1 MSIHTRQIL
10 KRSLCLF
17 CAAAMLLMSMHPASA
32 AALNADDCY
41 AEGYDSSVALEEEG
55 AVLLKNTDQLLPLA
69 SNARVTLLGSM
80 SYNYMQG
87 SGGGNTSNTVNM
99 KDAFLEAGLD
109 VNEAAWDWLE
119 EQCGGAP
126 RVKASDPSGLN
137 DWTSCQGV
145 HEFSIDVYHSGK
157 SVLCAEGYTEYA
169 IVTIG
174 RSGGEGSSPNMDHD
188 GDGSTLT
195 GSTYLELNQDEKDL
209 LEFCGANYDHTIVLV
224 NSGAAMELGFLDE
237 ESYGVDACLWIGL
250 PGASGMV
257 GVGAILGGQVNPSG
271 RLVDTWAYDVTTN
284 PTYYNNDDNRYAN
297 ADNQPFYQYEEG
309 IYVGYRFFETAD
321 AQGYFDSEEFTAHVF
336 KNGAA
341 SGYGQV
347 VQFPFGYGLSYTTF
361 SEEIVASDVRLE
373 PHGSNSVTVRVTNT
387 GETAGKNVVQLY
399 MEAPYQSDTDSF
411 GIKGV
416 GLEKSKVVLIGF
428 GKTDLLEAG
437 QSQELTIAF
446 DTDDLASFDN
456 FGQGCYVLEA
466 GTYKFNVQKDAH
478 QWGEAGSTNAP
489 SASLSAELSAP
500 VIYDESGSVFGA
512 VYAGARSSDAV
523 TAKNAMDDVT
533 AGDGSMLD
541 GYLSRADFAGGMEVI
556 MQHASDEEPNE
567 MLRDSLEK
575 ALAQHGTEQYEY
587 TYETY
592 RNGSKT
598 SLSKTIYAFGADM
611 MPYARATPDGR
622 AADSFPDPVWNQVYY
637 VLEGEATESGL
648 PMVVDTP
655 PSTGGYHKLS
665 VEDMT
670 GVPIDTDEGFEIW
683 EKLASMTSLKEAI
696 EVQGNCGWMVPA
708 VPSVGKPKQVALDGP
723 AQAGGHNGATFF
735 PCEVII
741 ASTWNTGLAREMGV
755 AYGRQDVLFGIGCAY
770 APAMNIHRSPFG
782 GRNLEYYS
790 EDGFLSG
797 VIGGSVVSG
806 IQSTGTSVFV
816 KHMALNDNDTN
827 RDGAVTWANEQAIRE
842 IYMRP
847 YEISC
852 KDYAANGIMASLNR
866 IGISM
871 FHFGMYEVMLRQEW
885 DWQGLLITDGNCGS
899 GDVYN
904 NPLVMMSVRGA
915 TLGYGNYINMASTEA
930 AFGDST
936 QYVYTRYALHEI
948 MRHCLYQYCGAKG
961 ADEAGN
967 TISGPV
973 GVVTASV
980 GIPTGAIVLGVLG
993 LAAVATIAAV
1003 LVVRAGKKTSNAH
1016 SEL

>member
-174 RSGGEGSSPNMDHD
+174 RSGGEGSSPNMDYD

-478 QWGEAGSTNAP
+478 QWGEAGNTNAP

-523 TAKNAMDDVT
+523 TAQNA
-533 AGDGSMLD
+533 
-541 GYLSRADFAGGMEVI
+541 
-556 MQHASDEEPNE
+556 
-567 MLRDSLEK
+567 
-575 ALAQHGTEQYEY
+575 
-587 TYETY
+587 
-592 RNGSKT
+592 
-598 SLSKTIYAFGADM
+598 
-611 MPYARATPDGR
+611 
-622 AADSFPDPVWNQVYY
+622 
-637 VLEGEATESGL
+637 
-648 PMVVDTP
+648 
-655 PSTGGYHKLS
+655 TGGYHKLS

-980 GIPTGAIVLGVLG
+980 GIPTGTIVLGVLG
-993 LAAVATIAAV
+993 LAAMAAIAAV